1 MKKFELLKWVGMG
14 MNAEPSEF
22 VLKGTLKDIVNYA
35 DENGLNW
42 HELPNHL
49 VGGYFT
55 KPIDE
60 STADAFEVVPV
71 LI

>member
-1 MKKFELLKWVGMG
+1 MG

-22 VLKGTLKDIVNYA
+22 VVRGSLKDIVNYA
-35 DENGLNW
+35 NENGLNW

-55 KPIDE
+55 KSIDVN
-60 STADAFEVVPV
+60 TADAFEVIPV
-71 LI
+71 GG